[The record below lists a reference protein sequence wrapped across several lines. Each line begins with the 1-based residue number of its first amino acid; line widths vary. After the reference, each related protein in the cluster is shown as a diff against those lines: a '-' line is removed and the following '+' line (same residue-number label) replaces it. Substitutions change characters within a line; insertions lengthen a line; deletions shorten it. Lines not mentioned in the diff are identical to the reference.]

1 MIDQIIQT
9 GGTIK
14 SQLFFN
20 NERDLYVFIIDYIR

>member
-20 NERDLYVFIIDYIR
+20 NERDLYVLMCFN